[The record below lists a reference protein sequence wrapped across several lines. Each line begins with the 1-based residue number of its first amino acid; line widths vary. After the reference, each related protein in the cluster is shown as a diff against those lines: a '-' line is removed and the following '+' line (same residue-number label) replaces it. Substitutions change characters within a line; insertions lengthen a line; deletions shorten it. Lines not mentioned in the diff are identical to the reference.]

1 MQNVLWLVPTPVV
14 IGLVIV
20 LGIAAASTVAESQTL
35 REFSGAVDA
44 DITSANISANISSN
58 YESAV
63 APAAQLPDAP
73 APQVKVKAKV
83 IDKKFIVVMG
93 ALAGAETLR
102 FTTHQ
107 LVLDHEFAAGAPW
120 VTSVPENQHLV
131 AKYAA
136 IYAAELLVA
145 YEIKKPHDWLPGDK
159 VIRKFWWAF
168 PAAMTVIHTKNGVR
182 SIQTQAPS
190 CPVEE
195 CAAQ

>member
-1 MQNVLWLVPTPVV
+1 LQKILRLVPTLLL
-14 IGLVIV
+14 GLGIV
-20 LGIAAASTVAESQTL
+20 LGIVAPSTQAASQTL
-35 REFSGAVDA
+35 SESSSESSGAVDA
-44 DITSANISANISSN
+44 DITSANSSANHELAI
-58 YESAV
+58 
-63 APAAQLPDAP
+63 APATQLPDAP
-73 APQVKVKAKV
+73 APQPAKVKVKV

-120 VTSVPENQHLV
+120 VTSVPANQHLV

-145 YEIKKPHDWLPGDK
+145 YEIKKPHSWLPGDK

-195 CAAQ
+195 CKAQ